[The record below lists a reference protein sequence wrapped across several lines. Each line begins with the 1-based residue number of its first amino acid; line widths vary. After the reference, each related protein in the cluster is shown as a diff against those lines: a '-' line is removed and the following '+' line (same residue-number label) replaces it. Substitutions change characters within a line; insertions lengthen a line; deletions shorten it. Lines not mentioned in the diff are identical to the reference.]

1 MGNSPT
7 ALDIVTLVIAV
18 LGFLVSGISLT
29 WQVLQHVLSGDRV
42 SVELLWGGF
51 REGAVVVGPIHAG
64 SLDSAVS
71 QGFTELIF
79 AIRGRNK
86 GRQAVD
92 VTGSQVSIDGGF
104 SYSLPGWHPNPTT
117 PHRLEPGSSV
127 TFYVPMADV
136 LATID
141 ATREVIG
148 GTNGD
153 LRGTLDLGTG
163 KTVHSDWHK
172 LVPASVAHR

>member
-7 ALDIVTLVIAV
+7 ALDITTLVIAV

-92 VTGSQVSIDGGF
+92 VTGYQVSIDGGF
-104 SYSLPGWHPNPTT
+104 SYSLPGWHPNPTP
-117 PHRLEPGSSV
+117 PHRLEAGSSV
-127 TFYVPMADV
+127 TFYVPMGDV

-148 GTNGD
+148 GTKGG

-163 KTVHSDWHK
+163 KTVHSDWH
-172 LVPASVAHR
+172 